1 MAEYWYSN
9 GQSRSSL
16 GMVGYDGSNRFNVV
30 YSFTVPSGGASVVT
44 LYLSGIGTLKGSN
57 NTIGVKIGTSPSQYA
72 SAGGGTSPDG
82 TGGLSFGST
91 WGGTINIPVNLPAG
105 TYYATVYTYSNSYGY
120 WANWVADAADIGTSG
135 SYTPPA
141 PTSASISSIT
151 ANVMT
156 LGNVVIN
163 MSNPANRTLYAKFF
177 YGSTELARSA
187 NFTSSLTFTCPRSW
201 FTNNISITSMSVTA
215 RVYYADNTQCD
226 YRSFTLSI
234 DAGMKPVIP
243 ASAYTATKINLGSI
257 DEFIASLTRIQIDFD
272 VSEIDMSNTA
282 GAEVRSVWIEYNG
295 LQITEHA
302 TGYPYRFIT
311 GAIVGSGYVR
321 LKAQDSRGV
330 IGYSDFTFAAYS
342 YVPPS
347 LSEAQVVRCE
357 STLPYTES
365 QTGTCFKVKLN
376 TVCSDIGGENS
387 SVTHVYYKETSSIS
401 YVTDR
406 DIEKGEEGLW
416 VIRASTYQSPYT
428 GLLDS
433 SKTYTVKLVVQ
444 DLAGGSK
451 EYTFELAFEEWML
464 CYTADGDGCGIGQ
477 APGTSHVLQIPS
489 TWEFLSGGSRFGNER
504 IVLVYGKHYGEDPP
518 EDVIDDPIEGQI
530 YFQLDT
536 T

>member
-177 YGSTELARSA
+177 YGSTELARSG

-321 LKAQDSRGV
+321 LRAQDSRGV
-330 IGYSDFTFAAYS
+330 IGYADFTFAAYS

-357 STLPYTES
+357 NHIPVFEES
-365 QTGTCFKVKLN
+365 QTGTIFKVKTLS
-376 TVCSDIGGENS
+376 VCADINS
-387 SVTHVYYKETSSIS
+387 QNSNRIYVYYKETSETE
-401 YVTDR
+401 YVYKYDYA
-406 DIEKGEEGLW
+406 ENGGQNW
-416 VIRASTYQSPYT
+416 VIIGGT
-428 GLLDS
+428 GGTDLLDP
-433 SKTYTVKLVVQ
+433 SKTYTVKLIVR

-518 EDVIDDPIEGQI
+518 EDVIGDPIEGQI